1 MFVETNLL
9 VHYYYLNHH
18 HHHHQLLGCI
28 ITFQHHG
35 VFDILRYLYVRAND
49 GGATVDDDDDL
60 PSGVKWRLPRVKKS
74 SDTEVKSP
82 EELGTTGNR
91 NVWKS

>member
-1 MFVETNLL
+1 M
-9 VHYYYLNHH
+9 
-18 HHHHQLLGCI
+18 
-28 ITFQHHG
+28 
-35 VFDILRYLYVRAND
+35 RADD
-49 GGATVDDDDDL
+49 GGATVDDDDDDDDDDL

-91 NVWKS
+91 NVW